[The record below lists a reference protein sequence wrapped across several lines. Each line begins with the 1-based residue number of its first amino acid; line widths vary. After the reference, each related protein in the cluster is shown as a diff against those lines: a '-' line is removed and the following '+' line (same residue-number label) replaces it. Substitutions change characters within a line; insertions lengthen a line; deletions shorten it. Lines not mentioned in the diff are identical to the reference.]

1 MNMVKLVK
9 LHMWIGVSAGLLL
22 VMMAVTGVVLNHEDQ
37 FSPKGKVAIHNTLE
51 LTRGARLEE
60 LPVSP
65 SKALEI
71 AFANVGEG
79 VNINRLELRTIGGGL
94 VYKLETKTKDELY
107 IDPVTGAVHKDG
119 EDGVNLVRV
128 ANMLHTGEGL
138 LNSPWLYDAIALAL
152 LTLVIS
158 GACLFINRPWP

>member
-1 MNMVKLVK
+1 MFV
-9 LHMWIGVSAGLLL
+9 WIGVSAGLLL

-37 FSPKGKVAIHNTLE
+37 FSPTGKVAIHNTLE
-51 LTRGARLEE
+51 LTRGARLDE
-60 LPVSP
+60 LLVSP

-79 VNINRLELRTIGGGL
+79 VNIDRLELRTMGGGL
-94 VYKLETKTKDELY
+94 VYKLETETKDELY
-107 IDPVTGAVHKDG
+107 IDPITGAVHKDG
-119 EDGVNLVRV
+119 QDGVNLVRM

-158 GACLFINRPWP
+158 GTCRFINRQWL

>member
-22 VMMAVTGVVLNHEDQ
+22 VMMAVTGLVLNHEDQ
-37 FSPKGKVAIHNTLE
+37 FSPNGQVAINNTLA
-51 LTRGARLEE
+51 LARGAQLDE

-65 SKALEI
+65 SKALQI

-79 VNINRLELRTIGGGL
+79 VNIHRLELRTIGGGL
-94 VYKLETKTKDELY
+94 VYKLETTTNDEMY

-119 EDGVNLVRV
+119 QNGVNLVSV

-158 GACLFINRPWP
+158 GACLFINRQWP

>member
-1 MNMVKLVK
+1 MMKLVK

-22 VMMAVTGVVLNHEDQ
+22 VMMAVTGLVLNHEDQ
-37 FSPKGKVAIHNTLE
+37 FSPNGQVAINNTLA
-51 LTRGARLEE
+51 LARGARLDE

-65 SKALEI
+65 SKALQI

-79 VNINRLELRTIGGGL
+79 VNIHRLELRTIGGGL
-94 VYKLETKTKDELY
+94 IYKLETTTNDEMY
-107 IDPVTGAVHKDG
+107 IDPVTGAVYTDG
-119 EDGVNLVRV
+119 QDGVNIVSV

-158 GACLFINRPWP
+158 GACLFLKRPWP